1 MTEIVVERLKIV
13 LVEKIKKTRG
23 KNKDVVKV
31 IKEMK
36 KVGVRNLRGN
46 KWEIEE
52 ELVLKKGKVYVLKN
66 KKLRVEIIW
75 LYHDV
80 LVAGHKGR

>member
-80 LVAGHKGR
+80 LVAGHKER